1 MKESSLKGKLRRL
14 GSTPEAIADNLKAR
28 GIKGTGS
35 CYSCPIANF
44 LAQSTK
50 GIEYV
55 SVGNSSTTVRVNGVW
70 VNADLPRACSQFV
83 TRFDSDRPS
92 KRYGVLRAKNWKEVQ
107 ACNPIQAQNKGDYD
121 SQGVIV

>member
-14 GSTPEAIADNLKAR
+14 GSTPEAIAAELKAR
-28 GIKGTGS
+28 GIKGSGS

-55 SVGNSSTTVRVNGVW
+55 SVGGQTTTVRVKGEW
-70 VNADLPRACSQFV
+70 VSADLPKACRQFV
-83 TRFDSDRPS
+83 TRFDSGS
-92 KRYGVLRAKNWKEVQ
+92 HGKRFKELRAKNWSEIQ
-107 ACNPIQAQNKGDYD
+107 ACNPIQAKGPAYD
-121 SQGVIV
+121 IPLE